1 MFTGLVEA
9 TAAVAS
15 FVPTA
20 DGARLRVATPLA
32 ADLAIGDSIAVN
44 GCCLTVVGQTVSLF
58 EADVTPV
65 TMAVTNLARPDLTVG
80 DRVNLERPLRLGDRL
95 GGHVVT
101 GHVDAVAV
109 VLDLRRLGDGD
120 AMQVE
125 CALPASGRQLVV
137 DKGAITVNGVSL
149 TVTGLTPR
157 GFTVALIPHT
167 RSHTTLGQLTLGQR
181 VNLEYDLMGK
191 YALNRIPEEVPS

>member
-9 TAAVAS
+9 TGAVAA
-15 FVPTA
+15 FAPTA
-20 DGARLRVATPLA
+20 DGARLGVATPLA
-32 ADLAIGDSIAVN
+32 AELAVGDSIAVS
-44 GCCLTVVGQTVSLF
+44 GCCLTVVSQTPSVF
-58 EADVTPV
+58 EADVTLV
-65 TMAVTNLARPDLTVG
+65 TMAVTTLTLADLRAG
-80 DRVNLERPLRLGDRL
+80 GRVNLERPLRLGDRL

-109 VLDLRRLGDGD
+109 VLDLSRVGGDTI
-120 AMQVE
+120 QVE

-137 DKGAITVNGVSL
+137 DRGSITIDGVSL

-167 RSHTTLGQLTLGQR
+167 RSHTTLGELAVGQR

-191 YALNRIPEEVPS
+191 YALNRIPEEVRS

>member
-9 TAAVAS
+9 IGEVAAFA
-15 FVPTA
+15 PTA

-32 ADLAIGDSIAVN
+32 AELAVGDSIAVS
-44 GCCLTVVGQTVSLF
+44 GCCLTVVSQTASAF

-65 TMAVTNLARPDLTVG
+65 TMGVTNLSLPDLAAG

-109 VLDLRRLGDGD
+109 VLDVGRLGDGETR
-120 AMQVE
+120 QVE
-125 CALPASGRQLVV
+125 CALPASGRSLVV
-137 DKGAITVNGVSL
+137 DKGSIAVNGVSL

-167 RSHTTLGQLTLGQR
+167 RSHTTLGELAPGQR

>member
-9 TAAVAS
+9 TGAVAA
-15 FVPTA
+15 FAPTA
-20 DGARLRVATPLA
+20 DGARLHVATPLA
-32 ADLAIGDSIAVN
+32 AELAVGDSIAVN
-44 GCCLTVVGQTVSLF
+44 GCCLTVVNQTDSVF

-65 TMAVTNLARPDLTVG
+65 TMAVTNLARPDLTAG

-109 VLDLRRLGDGD
+109 VLDVRPLGNGETV
-120 AMQVE
+120 QVE
-125 CALPASGRQLVV
+125 CALPSSGRPLVV
-137 DKGAITVNGVSL
+137 DKGSITLNGVSL
-149 TVTGLTPR
+149 TVTALTPR
-157 GFTVALIPHT
+157 GFSVALIPHT
-167 RSHTTLGQLTLGQR
+167 RRHTTLGQLTAGQR

-191 YALNRIPEEVPS
+191 YALNRISEEVPS

>member
-1 MFTGLVEA
+1 MFTGLVEVIGEV
-9 TAAVAS
+9 AAFA
-15 FVPTA
+15 PTA

-32 ADLAIGDSIAVN
+32 AELAVGDSIAVN
-44 GCCLTVVGQTVSLF
+44 GCCLTVVNQTASVF

-65 TMAVTNLARPDLTVG
+65 TMGVTNLALPDLAAG

-109 VLDLRRLGDGD
+109 VLDLGRLGDGETL
-120 AMQVE
+120 QVE
-125 CALPASGRQLVV
+125 CALPASGRSLVV
-137 DKGAITVNGVSL
+137 DKGSITVNGVSL

-167 RSHTTLGQLTLGQR
+167 RSHTTLGQLSLGQR